1 MLIAHWIGAIIR
13 GEEEAKIF
21 FVGSER
27 RRRERPSVSAEREMS
42 LAKKGG
48 NIVHVQIIRL
58 LQTGKTKK

>member
-1 MLIAHWIGAIIR
+1 MLIAHWIGTIIR

-21 FVGSER
+21 FVGSERRR

-48 NIVHVQIIRL
+48 NIVVC
-58 LQTGKTKK
+58 TDY